1 MPSGLRREKRGIWV
15 RLGLLGNE
23 DRAEN
28 LENPESPGT
37 VDLQENS
44 ENQGLLGSSSRRPS
58 VLLEE
63 PTHTRSKP
71 A

>member
-1 MPSGLRREKRGIWV
+1 M
-15 RLGLLGNE
+15 GLLGNE

-28 LENPESPGT
+28 LENQDSPGT

-63 PTHTRSKP
+63 PTLTRSKP